1 MTKNKFNLINESWI
15 PIADVG
21 LVSLKQIFS
30 QPTYR
35 ALSGN
40 PIQKIAITKLLLAI
54 AQAACTPDDDYDWE
68 ELGTTGLAEKCLAYL
83 EKWHDR
89 FYLYGEKPFLQ
100 MPEIAKAAT
109 QNFGAVLPEIAT
121 GNTTVLNSIQM
132 KNSLNDAEKALL
144 IIQLVNFS
152 LGGKKTDN
160 SVVLSANY
168 QGKSND
174 KGKPSTGKAG
184 TSLGF
189 MGFLHNFLVGETLLQ
204 TLWLNLLTQE
214 QIDEL
219 PYSEKLGVAPWK
231 EMPKGENC
239 DVAKRLQNSLMGRLI
254 SMSRFCLLNDVGLH
268 YSEGIAHLDYKSGIV
283 DPSVAANFSGKD
295 AKVLWV
301 DPERRPWRF
310 LTALL
315 SFLESSDCGNF
326 DCTYIKSGLNKLGI
340 IDENLLKTIGIWS
353 GGLRVSSNAGEQ
365 YVSGSDD
372 FVESITFLERND
384 LGEIWYAHLKN
395 EMTELEQLS
404 KIVYSATFN
413 YFKDQKSEGKNEAAQ
428 ATHLFWQLCERKY
441 QDLVFKCKNEEK
453 TKILRNTF
461 AHFASTAYNTY
472 CSHDTARQLDAWAKN
487 LPNFGKY
494 LKDTKQQEVEA

>member
-1 MTKNKFNLINESWI
+1 MIENRYSLVDENWI

-21 LVSLKQIFS
+21 RVSLKQIFT
-30 QPTYR
+30 QPDYR
-35 ALSGN
+35 ALGGN
-40 PIQKIAITKLLLAI
+40 PVQKIAVMKLLLAI
-54 AQAACTPDDDYDWE
+54 AQAACTPEDNDEWK
-68 ELGTTGLAEKCLAYL
+68 ELGTEELAQKCSDYL
-83 EKWHDR
+83 TKHHDE
-89 FYLYGEKPFLQ
+89 FWLYGEKPFLQ
-100 MPEIAKAAT
+100 MPQISPATT
-109 QNFGAVLPEIAT
+109 QNLGAVLPEVAT
-121 GNTTVLNSIQM
+121 GNTTVLNSIQIE
-132 KNSLNDAEKALL
+132 NPLSDADKAML
-144 IIQLVNFS
+144 IVQLVNFG

-160 SVVLSANY
+160 SVVLSAGY

-189 MGFLHNFLVGETLLQ
+189 MGFLHNFLIGETLLQ

-214 QIDEL
+214 QIDDL
-219 PYSEKLGVAPWK
+219 PYSQKLGVAPW
-231 EMPKGENC
+231 EQMPAGENC
-239 DVAKRLQNSLMGRLI
+239 DVAKQLQNSLMGRLI
-254 SMSRFCLLNDVGLH
+254 SLSRFCLFNDNGLH
-268 YSEGIAHLDYKSGIV
+268 YSEGISHFGYKENLI

-301 DPERRPWRF
+301 DAERRPWRF

-315 SFLESSDCGNF
+315 SFINAKKGF
-326 DCTYIKSGLNKLGI
+326 DCYYLTLGLRRARKT
-340 IDENLLKTIGIWS
+340 NLKIGIWS

-372 FVESITFLERND
+372 FVESNVFLPSNTEMEESEWFD
-384 LGEIWYAHLKN
+384 KLEQ
-395 EMTELEQLS
+395 EMTELENLS
-404 KIVYSATFN
+404 KVVYGSTMG

-441 QDLVFKCKNEEK
+441 QDLVFECKNEEK
-453 TKILRNTF
+453 TKMLRKTF
-461 AHFASTAYNTY
+461 AHFASTAYNSY

>member
-1 MTKNKFNLINESWI
+1 MTENKFNLINSPWI
-15 PIADVG
+15 PIADIG

-30 QPTYR
+30 EPAYR
-35 ALSGN
+35 ALGGN
-40 PIQKIAITKLLLAI
+40 PIQKISLTKLLFAI
-54 AQAACTPDDDYDWE
+54 SQAACTPKDDYDWQ

-83 EKWHDR
+83 EKWHDH

-100 MPEIAKAAT
+100 IPEIAKATT

-121 GNTTVLNSIQM
+121 GNTTILNSTQM
-132 KNSLNDAEKALL
+132 ENALNDAEKAML
-144 IIQLVNFS
+144 IVQLVNFG

-189 MGFLHNFLVGETLLQ
+189 MGFLHNFLIGETVLQ

-214 QIDEL
+214 QIDDL
-219 PYSEKLGVAPWK
+219 PYSQKLGVAPWEK
-231 EMPKGENC
+231 MPTGENC
-239 DVAKRLQNSLMGRLI
+239 EVAKQLKNSLMGRLI
-254 SMSRFCLLNDVGLH
+254 SLSRFCLLNDDGLH
-268 YSEGIAHLDYKSGIV
+268 YSEGIAHLDYKDNLV
-283 DPSVAANFSGKD
+283 DPSVAADFSGK

-301 DPERRPWRF
+301 DTERRPWRF

-315 SFLESSDCGNF
+315 SFINASKGFNCYYLTASSF
-326 DCTYIKSGLNKLGI
+326 RRAHE
-340 IDENLLKTIGIWS
+340 ENLKFGIWS

-372 FVESITFLERND
+372 FVESTVFLP
-384 LGEIWYAHLKN
+384 LHS
-395 EMTELEQLS
+395 EMEESGWFDNLEFEMRELEHLS
-404 KIVYSATFN
+404 KIVYGSTMGYFN
-413 YFKDQKSEGKNEAAQ
+413 DQKSEGKNEAAQ
-428 ATHLFWQLCERKY
+428 ATHLFWQLCERRF
-441 QDLVFKCKNEEK
+441 QDLVYACKEDGKEK
-453 TKILRNTF
+453 RNALRKKF
-461 AHFASTAYNTY
+461 AHFAMTSYNRY
-472 CSHDTARQLDAWAKN
+472 CAQDTTRQLNAWAEN